1 MLLFAAA
8 VVRLAAG
15 FAVRAAT
22 VFAATF
28 FVAVFAVRVGDFV
41 RLDFAATAVL
51 TVRDFVF
58 ETPVLEVFVAL
69 AFTRGFATEFV
80 ARFARLA
87 GLDAEVEV
95 AVFLAV
101 VAAFVRLAV
110 PVFATELAPVAFRVV
125 DPAVRFVV
133 PLRATELVP
142 AARLV
147 DVARFAVVLRATELA
162 PEALFVP
169 DVVVR
174 LAVAV
179 RDAVFAG
186 VLFVVRDV
194 DDARAVLAALLA
206 AAVFGARTEFVV
218 LVRAVFAAA
227 FLFTPTTPFAVA
239 PRLRLLVPTAT
250 PFLSARAAATAT
262 PPASSMARLAAP
274 LGSPL
279 PTDSGLSGP

>member
-1 MLLFAAA
+1 M
-8 VVRLAAG
+8 VRLAAG

-125 DPAVRFVV
+125 DPAVRVVV

-147 DVARFAVVLRATELA
+147 EVVARFAVVLRATELA